1 MLQVIEGKK
10 VYVVDFDTMPE
21 LPITG
26 YIPEEL
32 AYENFVKGVVGWNL
46 NGLLGSIGSGFRPML
61 SYAQALTDAI
71 EKGTITEPGKYGI
84 HVIPGSLNYEVF
96 TIVE

>member
-1 MLQVIEGKK
+1 MFQVIDNKT

-32 AYENFVKGVVGWNL
+32 AYENFVKGVVGGNL
-46 NGLLGSIGSGFRPML
+46 NGLLASYGALRPRMT
-61 SYAQALTDAI
+61 YANALTDAI
-71 EKGTITEPGKYGI
+71 EKEIITEPGKYGI
-84 HVIPGSLNYEVF
+84 YLVPGTFDYEIF
-96 TIVE
+96 KIVE

>member
-32 AYENFVKGVVGWNL
+32 AYENFIKGVVGS
-46 NGLLGSIGSGFRPML
+46 LGKIGVGFRPKMT
-61 SYAQALTDAI
+61 YAKALTNAI
-71 EKGTITEPGKYGI
+71 QTEVITEPGKYGI
-84 HVIPGSLNYEVF
+84 YLIPGSLSYEIYK
-96 TIVE
+96 IVE